1 MDSDSV
7 VLDDGTA
14 AEEGSL
20 EKETV
25 PSNAE
30 TVPETKKDEAPP
42 ASPEISVTESETAA
56 NANAANAEKPQPA
69 EEEMQPAAGAETVPE
84 TKKDEAPPASPEID
98 ATGSEDIANA
108 EKPQPAAGAEVLHT
122 KKAHSKLIMYAAAA
136 ILVAIILFGFYN
148 QLQYVAVSPNNL
160 PQAGNARFYEGFV
173 YNESHLIPSSCLVF
187 SYDPTLFN
195 INNRTAAQLG
205 YLYDRQQYAA
215 FSKEYSCL
223 VVDYGYWCY
232 TPNNICTYAKSDFI
246 LSTIAN
252 ATYNQTGQTYSFYRV
267 VGLNAS

>member
-7 VLDDGTA
+7 VLDEGTA

-30 TVPETKKDEAPP
+30 TVPETKKDETPP

-56 NANAANAEKPQPA
+56 NANAANAEKSQPA
-69 EEEMQPAAGAETVPE
+69 EEEMQPAAGAEMP
-84 TKKDEAPPASPEID
+84 
-98 ATGSEDIANA
+98 
-108 EKPQPAAGAEVLHT
+108 HT
-122 KKAHSKLIMYAAAA
+122 KKAHNKLIMYAAAA
-136 ILVAIILFGFYN
+136 ILVAIILYGFYN

>member
-1 MDSDSV
+1 MDSDGV
-7 VLDDGTA
+7 VLDGGTA
-14 AEEGSL
+14 AEDGSS
-20 EKETV
+20 EKEAV

-30 TVPETKKDEAPP
+30 TVPEAKKDEAPQ
-42 ASPEISVTESETAA
+42 ASPEISVTSSEDAA
-56 NANAANAEKPQPA
+56 KVNATDAGKPQPA
-69 EEEMQPAAGAETVPE
+69 EEEMQPAT
-84 TKKDEAPPASPEID
+84 D
-98 ATGSEDIANA
+98 
-108 EKPQPAAGAEVLHT
+108 AEVPHT
-122 KKAHSKLIMYAAAA
+122 KKAHSGLIMYAAAA
-136 ILVAIILFGFYN
+136 ILVAIILYGFYN

-205 YLYDRQQYAA
+205 YLYDRQQYAT

>member
-1 MDSDSV
+1 MDEDKA
-7 VLDDGTA
+7 VLADGGDGSAAAGSGTAEVTAPEQREAAQGTEGNNASPGLPEGAAPEHADFENNLTNANAEEGKPQTLPA
-14 AEEGSL
+14 AEETSA
-20 EKETV
+20 EMQKE
-25 PSNAE
+25 AE
-30 TVPETKKDEAPP
+30 AGAVGP
-42 ASPEISVTESETAA
+42 AH
-56 NANAANAEKPQPA
+56 A
-69 EEEMQPAAGAETVPE
+69 EEEMPPAA
-84 TKKDEAPPASPEID
+84 EAVH
-98 ATGSEDIANA
+98 
-108 EKPQPAAGAEVLHT
+108 AGKT
-122 KKAHSKLIMYAAAA
+122 NGGLIMYAAAV
-136 ILVAIILFGFYN
+136 ILVAIILYGFYN
-148 QLQYVAVSPNNL
+148 QLQYVAVAPNNL

-205 YLYDRQQYAA
+205 YLYDRQQYDT

-267 VGLNAS
+267 VGVNAS

>member
-1 MDSDSV
+1 MDSDGV
-7 VLDDGTA
+7 VLDGGTA
-14 AEEGSL
+14 AEDGSS
-20 EKETV
+20 EKEAV

-30 TVPETKKDEAPP
+30 TVPEAKKDEAPP
-42 ASPEISVTESETAA
+42 ASPEISVTSSEDAA
-56 NANAANAEKPQPA
+56 KVNATDAGKPQPA
-69 EEEMQPAAGAETVPE
+69 EEEMQPATE
-84 TKKDEAPPASPEID
+84 
-98 ATGSEDIANA
+98 
-108 EKPQPAAGAEVLHT
+108 AEVPHT
-122 KKAHSKLIMYAAAA
+122 ENAHSGLIMYAAAA
-136 ILVAIILFGFYN
+136 ILVAIILYGFYD